1 MERSSFPNFAG
12 YPLDSPQRIREIP
25 QLLEQFQIT
34 EATRR
39 GFQTESVRKISSP
52 SCQGHNQFSGM
63 VVRRPRP
70 DNLEMQ

>member
-39 GFQTESVRKISSP
+39 GFQTRISPEDLESVV
-52 SCQGHNQFSGM
+52 SGT
-63 VVRRPRP
+63 
-70 DNLEMQ
+70 